1 MINTCNNMM
10 VDHVKLFNLNLST
23 NNNTIDLTN
32 LATAVAIVVSIS
44 NLVAILKFGSFTPH
58 DIKQYIHSVLTQM
71 NTNNY
76 FFPLLTTDFQ
86 SVLQTATITNLIIDS
101 ALYISLNKSIPPYTL
116 NILAMGNNNKS
127 GVYIIKNF
135 IARTLTPKSAVEVNL
150 LYLKW

>member
-1 MINTCNNMM
+1 M

-32 LATAVAIVVSIS
+32 LATVVAIVVSIS

-76 FFPLLTTDFQ
+76 FFPLLTTDF
-86 SVLQTATITNLIIDS
+86 
-101 ALYISLNKSIPPYTL
+101 
-116 NILAMGNNNKS
+116 
-127 GVYIIKNF
+127 
-135 IARTLTPKSAVEVNL
+135 
-150 LYLKW
+150 